1 MEKECIVVN
10 TLCVTEREQK
20 QAAQI
25 RRQYRGPQADKMAQ
39 LKKLDGKV
47 KRPGKWAAL
56 FLGAAGSLVM
66 GAGMSLVMVWQNM
79 QQGIALGI
87 PGLLLMLLAYPVYGW
102 ITGRRKR
109 KYAEQVLRLSGE
121 VLAGSSQAN
130 Q

>member
-1 MEKECIVVN
+1 
-10 TLCVTEREQK
+10 
-20 QAAQI
+20 
-25 RRQYRGPQADKMAQ
+25 
-39 LKKLDGKV
+39 
-47 KRPGKWAAL
+47 
-56 FLGAAGSLVM
+56 
-66 GAGMSLVMVWQNM
+66 MVWQNM

-121 VLAGSSQAN
+121 VLTGSSQAN